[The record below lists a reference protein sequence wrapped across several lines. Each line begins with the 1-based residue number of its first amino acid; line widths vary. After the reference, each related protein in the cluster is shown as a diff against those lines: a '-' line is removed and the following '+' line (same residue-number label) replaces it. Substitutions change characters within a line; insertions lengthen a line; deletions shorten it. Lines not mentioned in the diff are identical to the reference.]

1 MIRQT
6 YPVVGMHCAAC
17 KTLLEDTVGNLKGV
31 SNAKVNFATEKL
43 TVAFDEK
50 QLDLTKIRQAVK
62 SVGQYDLVD
71 SAKSESQHQHHETNH
86 LTHKVMLIGLTT
98 IPFWLMMLGVI
109 KGDMIKLNFLQ
120 FVLATPILFIGGRDI
135 FQSAFSALKAKTA
148 NMDTLI
154 SLGTFTAWA
163 YSTVITFFPK
173 VFMNVA
179 GVGDVYY
186 EAAVLIIFF
195 IMLGRLLES
204 RAKKRAAE
212 AIASLFK
219 LQAKD
224 ARVIRND
231 QEMMVPLAEVVVGDV
246 IKVKPGE
253 KIPVDG
259 IILKG
264 YSAVDESMLT
274 GESLPV
280 EKKPHDTVIGS
291 TMNSYGSFTYKA
303 QKVGEATML
312 AQIIKLVEE
321 AQATE
326 APVQKLADQVSSVF
340 VPVVVSIAI
349 LSLII
354 WLFFAPVPMAIYIAI
369 TVLIIAC
376 PCALGLATPTA
387 VMVGSGL
394 AARRGILIKD
404 AKALELSHKIKV
416 LVFDKTG
423 TLTVGKPQ
431 VTSYQVVSETDSQL
445 VYLAEQESHHPLAQ
459 AVVTYLQS
467 KIKKPNQQLSVFKDR
482 PGLGVEAKIG
492 KKRILIGTD
501 RLLRLE
507 KIDLSDNWQLKAK
520 ALQQEAQTV
529 SFVMIDNKVVGLIG
543 IADTL
548 KEDAKEA
555 VALIKALKI
564 KTVMLTGDNKLAA
577 QRIADQLGIDE
588 VTAEVLPQ
596 DKADIV
602 KKLQRENG
610 QARVVAMVGDGI
622 NDAPA
627 LARADIGI
635 AMGTGTDVAINT
647 GDIVLV
653 KGTLGKMVEAIDISR
668 KTYGVIKQNLFW
680 AFGYNVIGIPIAAGL
695 LYPLTGWLLSPV
707 IASMAMALSSTSVVL
722 NSLRLK
728 SSH

>member
-1 MIRQT
+1 M
-6 YPVVGMHCAAC
+6 
-17 KTLLEDTVGNLKGV
+17 
-31 SNAKVNFATEKL
+31 
-43 TVAFDEK
+43 
-50 QLDLTKIRQAVK
+50 
-62 SVGQYDLVD
+62 
-71 SAKSESQHQHHETNH
+71 
-86 LTHKVMLIGLTT
+86 
-98 IPFWLMMLGVI
+98 
-109 KGDMIKLNFLQ
+109 
-120 FVLATPILFIGGRDI
+120 
-135 FQSAFSALKAKTA
+135 
-148 NMDTLI
+148 
-154 SLGTFTAWA
+154 
-163 YSTVITFFPK
+163 
-173 VFMNVA
+173 
-179 GVGDVYY
+179 
-186 EAAVLIIFF
+186 
-195 IMLGRLLES
+195 
-204 RAKKRAAE
+204 
-212 AIASLFK
+212 
-219 LQAKD
+219 
-224 ARVIRND
+224 
-231 QEMMVPLAEVVVGDV
+231 
-246 IKVKPGE
+246 
-253 KIPVDG
+253 
-259 IILKG
+259 
-264 YSAVDESMLT
+264 
-274 GESLPV
+274 
-280 EKKPHDTVIGS
+280 
-291 TMNSYGSFTYKA
+291 
-303 QKVGEATML
+303 
-312 AQIIKLVEE
+312 
-321 AQATE
+321 
-326 APVQKLADQVSSVF
+326 QKLADQVSSVF